1 MKTDKDLLIK
11 GLKHIAYTVV
21 LLFTAPFVLSQAF
34 KNQEHTFYIPILII
48 GIILAISAIAMGF
61 YSVHIIMNA
70 LFNSKKQPKQ

>member
-1 MKTDKDLLIK
+1 MKTDRDLLIK

-34 KNQEHTFYIPILII
+34 KNQEHAFYIPILII